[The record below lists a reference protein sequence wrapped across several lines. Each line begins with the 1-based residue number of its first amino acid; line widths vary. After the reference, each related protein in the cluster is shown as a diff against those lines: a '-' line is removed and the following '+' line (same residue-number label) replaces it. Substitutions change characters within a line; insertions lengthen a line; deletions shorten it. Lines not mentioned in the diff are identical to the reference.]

1 MKRLF
6 AIIISCMLLNACKP
20 GIPKEIIQPAKM
32 EKVLFD
38 IHVVDGY
45 LSSLPTQDTA
55 KRVASSL
62 YKGVYKKFEIDSSL
76 YNQSL
81 DYYYKHPD
89 LMKKMYDNLSIE
101 LTKTKDQIVKQAEAK
116 FMKSTDLTLLT
127 WKLLDIKGSKPSSS
141 FKSLWQPDTAKINN
155 ALDSVKLLGPNK
167 FVQ

>member
-45 LSSLPTQDTA
+45 ISMLPTQDTA
-55 KRVASSL
+55 KRVAASL
-62 YKGVYKKFEIDSSL
+62 YKGVYKKFDIDSAV

-81 DYYYKHPD
+81 NYYYKHPD
-89 LMKKMYDNLSIE
+89 LMKKMYDNLSNE
-101 LTKTKDQIVKQAEAK
+101 LTKTKDEIAK
-116 FMKSTDLTLLT
+116 ETAQLVTATDLTLLT
-127 WKLLDIKGSKPSSS
+127 WKLFPIKGSKPSSA
-141 FKSLWQPDTAKINN
+141 FKSLWQPDTSKINK
-155 ALDSVKLLGPNK
+155 AIDSVKLFGPNK
-167 FVQ
+167 SFQ